1 MIGGKLG
8 RKKDRSFWME
18 INKNEYKLKKR
29 QYKFEGIALILA
41 KLFYLPI

>member
-1 MIGGKLG
+1 MIGRKLR

-18 INKNEYKLKKR
+18 TNKNEYKLEDR